1 MSTLILAQSLT
12 VDGASTPPNALSGI
26 PGLTTLRQIVIDA
39 RFLDAARDVADLT
52 TPSAG
57 KTC

>member
-1 MSTLILAQSLT
+1 MSTLILAQPLT
-12 VDGASTPPNALSGI
+12 VDGASILPKTLSGI

-39 RFLDAARDVADLT
+39 RFLDATRDVADLT